1 MLRGGTSGTSTT
13 RAYGNPDLPLRYTAT
28 GGQRAGGRI
37 DVYNDWTANNARG
50 TLTFSQFGQ
59 VPAIEAPKGAIE
71 SGHSASA

>member
-1 MLRGGTSGTSTT
+1 M
-13 RAYGNPDLPLRYTAT
+13 
-28 GGQRAGGRI
+28 
-37 DVYNDWTANNARG
+37 YNDWTANDARG